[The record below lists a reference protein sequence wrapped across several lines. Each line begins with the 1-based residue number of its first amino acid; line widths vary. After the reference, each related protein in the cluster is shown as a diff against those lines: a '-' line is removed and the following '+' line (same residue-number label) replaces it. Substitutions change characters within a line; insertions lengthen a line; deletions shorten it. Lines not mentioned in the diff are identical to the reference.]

1 MADSVRKTTLREWLD
16 GWMESILSTDNELF
30 AFLASYGY
38 DTIQTSPQTNQI
50 YPTAAR
56 RYKPIWL
63 RGL

>member
-38 DTIQTSPQTNQI
+38 DTIQTSPQTIQI

-63 RGL
+63 QGL